1 MGENNHGVQIQNQLD
16 LLFSSIF
23 FFEFRKKDVFCVDF
37 V

>member
-23 FFEFRKKDVFCVDF
+23 FSSLEKKDVFCVDF